1 MKSTQLHITTLA
13 AAALVLLSG
22 MYFAASAGQGVN
34 RVVTRDAEV
43 TATPAPV
50 VDDTPINPDTAGR
63 IKSGN
68 ASRNFKPAAQQH
80 QKKRI
85 NRANN

>member
-1 MKSTQLHITTLA
+1 MKSTRLHPITIA

-22 MYFAASAGQGVN
+22 MYFAAPAGPRVN

-43 TATPAPV
+43 TTTPAPV

-63 IKSGN
+63 IKSGD

-80 QKKRI
+80 QKRRI
-85 NRANN
+85 NRR